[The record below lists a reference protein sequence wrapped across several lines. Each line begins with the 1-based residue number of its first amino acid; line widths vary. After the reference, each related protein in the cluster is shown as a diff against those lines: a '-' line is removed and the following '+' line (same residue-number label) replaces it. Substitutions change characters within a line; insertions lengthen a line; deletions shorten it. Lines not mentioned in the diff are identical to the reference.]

1 MVWPKQTTA
10 NADVPTRVIRVER
23 IFFPNPIARHE
34 HCTDKPRHQNVGKAT
49 C

>member
-23 IFFPNPIARHE
+23 IFFPNPIARDNIAPISRDSK
-34 HCTDKPRHQNVGKAT
+34 T
-49 C
+49 